1 MKDLVS
7 GRHQDMYFKCGE
19 VLISDAV
26 QTDDLNSTK
35 TGDAFQV
42 LRKCGNGFG
51 VEALPFQGYEYAVVR
66 NGVLPARLGFVDKD
80 FCEPHSVGKGGGD
93 GVAPNGRLNMGD
105 TFIVGDQL

>member
-51 VEALPFQGYEYAVVR
+51 VDALPFQGYEYAVIG

-93 GVAPNGRLNMGD
+93 GVAPNGCFEPCGALILGD
-105 TFIVGDQL
+105 KP

>member
-80 FCEPHSVGKGGGD
+80 FC
-93 GVAPNGRLNMGD
+93 GRIPSERAEAMASLQTAD
-105 TFIVGDQL
+105 SIWATPS